1 MTSRSSPPN
10 SDSDTDSDYS
20 VVIDVPPKVLK
31 KARKQ
36 AQPQKKKI
44 TPPKNPKTPKNPP
57 TPKTPPKAEPAET
70 EKKSSPLEKKR
81 SLSPASPLIIKKAKP
96 SLPDPS
102 VPPVPPKK
110 RITPV
115 AVPSPRSD
123 LNPSSGLLSNLLD
136 AYFLEQSERGASH
149 PWQQLM
155 RKAWGHVRR
164 SQKKKE

>member
-31 KARKQ
+31 KARKP

-44 TPPKNPKTPKNPP
+44 SPSKKPKTQ
-57 TPKTPPKAEPAET
+57 PKASQAET
-70 EKKSSPLEKKR
+70 EKKSSPVEKKR

-102 VPPVPPKK
+102 VQDPPVQTPVPKK

-115 AVPSPRSD
+115 ALPSSRSD
-123 LNPSSGLLSNLLD
+123 LQPSSGLLSNLLD
-136 AYFLEQSERGASH
+136 AYFLDQRERGSSN

-155 RKAWGHVRR
+155 HKAWGHVRR
-164 SQKKKE
+164 SKKKKE

>member
-20 VVIDVPPKVLK
+20 VIIDVPPKVLK

-44 TPPKNPKTPKNPP
+44 TPPKNQ
-57 TPKTPPKAEPAET
+57 KTPPKAEPIPT
-70 EKKSSPLEKKR
+70 EKKSSPLAKKR
-81 SLSPASPLIIKKAKP
+81 SLSPASPLIIKKSKP

-102 VPPVPPKK
+102 DPPVPKK

-123 LNPSSGLLSNLLD
+123 LKPSSGLLSNLLD
-136 AYFLEQSERGASH
+136 AYFLEQRERGASH

-155 RKAWGHVRR
+155 HKAWGHVRR